1 MSDESIMPELLEFF
15 KALAEPKRLR
25 IVGLLAQEAYTGEQL
40 AAMLEL
46 SEGTISHHL
55 SYLVHAGL
63 VSAETRGYYNTY
75 RLRLDAIHAM
85 AERLLSR
92 DELPKL
98 AADVDLDAY
107 DRKVLET
114 FTDPEGRIKQ
124 LPAQQ
129 KKLDVLLRHVLKAFE
144 REVRYP
150 EKQVNEILSFYHDD
164 VAYLR
169 RSLVESKYMAREGGG
184 GAYWRIDRVE
194 KQGAD

>member
-1 MSDESIMPELLEFF
+1 MTDESNMPELLEFF

-25 IVGLLAQEAYTGEQL
+25 IIGLLAQKAYTGEQL

-63 VSAETRGYYNTY
+63 VSAETRGYYNSY
-75 RLRLDAIHAM
+75 RLRLDTIHAI

-98 AADVDLDAY
+98 AAGVDLDAY
-107 DRKVLET
+107 DRKVMRT
-114 FTDPEGRIKQ
+114 FTDQEGHIKQ
-124 LPAQQ
+124 LPAQR
-129 KKLDVLLRHVLKAFE
+129 KKFDVLLRHVLKAFE
-144 REVRYP
+144 HGVRYP
-150 EKQVNEILSFYHDD
+150 EKQVNEILSFYHED

-184 GAYWRIDRVE
+184 GAYWRIDPVE
-194 KQGAD
+194 GQGQD

>member
-25 IVGLLAQEAYTGEQL
+25 IVGLLAQKAYTGEQL
-40 AAMLEL
+40 AALLEL
-46 SEGTISHHL
+46 SEGTTSHHL

-63 VSAETRGYYNTY
+63 VSAETQSYYNSY
-75 RLRLDAIHAM
+75 RLRLDAIQGM

-107 DRKVLET
+107 DRKVLQT

-124 LPAQQ
+124 LPAQR

-144 REVRYP
+144 PGARYP
-150 EKQVNEILSFYHDD
+150 EKQVNEILSFYHND

-169 RSLVESKYMAREGGG
+169 RSLVECQYMAREGGG
-184 GAYWRIDRVE
+184 GAYWRIDQVE
-194 KQGAD
+194 RQGDD